1 MGSKVKIIQI
11 NAHKDKTATTEVMN
25 LMNDEN
31 FQIAL
36 VQEPYCY
43 KKGLGNFTIPNLGSI
58 VLIAEQSQ
66 KFYSFI
72 LCNNPRLNI
81 LHLSNISTSHITVIS
96 LQRTDL
102 PLLFIIS
109 VYSPPSPQH
118 LRETTRELQHILGR
132 LHGHSILL
140 CGDFNSRSVLWH
152 DRISDNNCQLLEDF
166 ILTNDLAIFN
176 EGNFPPTFQ
185 TVNGS
190 SNIDLTLGSYSTIDD
205 LDSWAVLDNVSSSD
219 HRPITFNIRLCR
231 SQTNPKLNKRVEY
244 CDPNMEEIGPRLGNM
259 CSGLLERYPV
269 LVSPRKIDLAISEF
283 YTELE
288 MVLQCCARTRRSFAG
303 KPEWWNRK
311 VEKLRKT
318 YLAKKTSLYKN
329 KNPAM
334 SDILFTNMKTA
345 RERFKSEIKKA
356 QERSWKEF
364 VKNDLGPN
372 PWGVVYKLAAE
383 KLRRTGPLG
392 AFKNDEGT
400 TLSKEEAMSYLLHS
414 LLPDDVVAGEDA
426 THRDWRQDF
435 EAIQPGYHNNTM
447 EVTEEEVYMLVSSLK
462 SRKAPGTDKIR
473 GRILK
478 IIMPEIAPFL
488 VHVYNSCLK
497 SGYFP
502 QLWKVGDL
510 KVLPKNP
517 TGDPS
522 STKNYRPITLLS
534 ELGKIFEKI
543 IKKRLFINRENLHS
557 PSQYGFVPGRS
568 TTDALLK
575 YQELVTDPNFHQCA
589 TVFADISGAFD
600 NVWWPAMI
608 KALRRKNIPEYL
620 IATVKSYV
628 TDRLVI
634 YQNGDLEVRKTC
646 TKGCPQGSVL
656 GPTLWNLV
664 LDVFLEEDLPEEV
677 KVIAYADDIAL
688 IIRSN
693 SRKQLRGAMQ
703 RAVEVLDGWAYRNKL
718 TISTAKSK
726 IMVHRP
732 NRKSHNR
739 DLRVVINN
747 KTLGIVKEMRY
758 LGILIDPKLNFN
770 NHIRAVCD
778 KAKKVLVTLRKK
790 LFLSWGDEIVDSL
803 HTIYKCGI
811 IPIVA
816 YASEV
821 WAHRLAVSKNRRK
834 LEAVYGLAAKII
846 ISGYSSVSHEA
857 AGVIAGILPLDL
869 QVGQQA
875 CRNALRRVEV
885 ASFHHL
891 QINRRDFDSPRH
903 LGEFLA
909 LAALDIWQHRWESS
923 LKGRTTFSFFPQVP
937 GGPRFNFT
945 KKSTQVLTGHG
956 NFVSH
961 LWRIGKV
968 RSDNCNVCGRCDD
981 PIHRIQSCPLFAEDR
996 ATLEDSLGYGYRLPD
1011 LVGIPMEHLEGFAKD
1026 TSDTTA

>member
-1 MGSKVKIIQI
+1 M
-11 NAHKDKTATTEVMN
+11 A
-25 LMNDEN
+25 
-31 FQIAL
+31 
-36 VQEPYCY
+36 P
-43 KKGLGNFTIPNLGSI
+43 
-58 VLIAEQSQ
+58 
-66 KFYSFI
+66 
-72 LCNNPRLNI
+72 
-81 LHLSNISTSHITVIS
+81 
-96 LQRTDL
+96 
-102 PLLFIIS
+102 
-109 VYSPPSPQH
+109 
-118 LRETTRELQHILGR
+118 
-132 LHGHSILL
+132 
-140 CGDFNSRSVLWH
+140 
-152 DRISDNNCQLLEDF
+152 
-166 ILTNDLAIFN
+166 
-176 EGNFPPTFQ
+176 
-185 TVNGS
+185 

-303 KPEWWNRK
+303 KPQWWNRK

-334 SDILFTNMKTA
+334 SDIFFTNMKTA

-400 TLSKEEAMSYLLHS
+400 TLSKEEAMRYLLHS

-534 ELGKIFEKI
+534 E
-543 IKKRLFINRENLHS
+543 ENLHS

-688 IIRSN
+688 IIS
-693 SRKQLRGAMQ
+693 LRQ
-703 RAVEVLDGWAYRNKL
+703 
-718 TISTAKSK
+718 SQ
-726 IMVHRP
+726 
-732 NRKSHNR
+732 
-739 DLRVVINN
+739 
-747 KTLGIVKEMRY
+747 
-758 LGILIDPKLNFN
+758 
-770 NHIRAVCD
+770 
-778 KAKKVLVTLRKK
+778 KVLVTLRKK

>member
-66 KFYSFI
+66 KFYSCI

-356 QERSWKEF
+356 QEKSWKEF

-497 SGYFP
+497 SGYFHNYGRWATSKSFQKIRQEIP
-502 QLWKVGDL
+502 PA
-510 KVLPKNP
+510 PKT
-517 TGDPS
+517 TG
-522 STKNYRPITLLS
+522 
-534 ELGKIFEKI
+534 
-543 IKKRLFINRENLHS
+543 
-557 PSQYGFVPGRS
+557 
-568 TTDALLK
+568 
-575 YQELVTDPNFHQCA
+575 
-589 TVFADISGAFD
+589 
-600 NVWWPAMI
+600 
-608 KALRRKNIPEYL
+608 
-620 IATVKSYV
+620 
-628 TDRLVI
+628 
-634 YQNGDLEVRKTC
+634 
-646 TKGCPQGSVL
+646 
-656 GPTLWNLV
+656 
-664 LDVFLEEDLPEEV
+664 
-677 KVIAYADDIAL
+677 
-688 IIRSN
+688 
-693 SRKQLRGAMQ
+693 QLR
-703 RAVEVLDGWAYRNKL
+703 
-718 TISTAKSK
+718 
-726 IMVHRP
+726 
-732 NRKSHNR
+732 
-739 DLRVVINN
+739 
-747 KTLGIVKEMRY
+747 
-758 LGILIDPKLNFN
+758 
-770 NHIRAVCD
+770 
-778 KAKKVLVTLRKK
+778 
-790 LFLSWGDEIVDSL
+790 
-803 HTIYKCGI
+803 
-811 IPIVA
+811 
-816 YASEV
+816 
-821 WAHRLAVSKNRRK
+821 
-834 LEAVYGLAAKII
+834 
-846 ISGYSSVSHEA
+846 
-857 AGVIAGILPLDL
+857 
-869 QVGQQA
+869 
-875 CRNALRRVEV
+875 
-885 ASFHHL
+885 
-891 QINRRDFDSPRH
+891 
-903 LGEFLA
+903 
-909 LAALDIWQHRWESS
+909 
-923 LKGRTTFSFFPQVP
+923 
-937 GGPRFNFT
+937 
-945 KKSTQVLTGHG
+945 
-956 NFVSH
+956 
-961 LWRIGKV
+961 
-968 RSDNCNVCGRCDD
+968 
-981 PIHRIQSCPLFAEDR
+981 SCP
-996 ATLEDSLGYGYRLPD
+996 S
-1011 LVGIPMEHLEGFAKD
+1011 
-1026 TSDTTA
+1026 

>member
-1 MGSKVKIIQI
+1 
-11 NAHKDKTATTEVMN
+11 
-25 LMNDEN
+25 
-31 FQIAL
+31 
-36 VQEPYCY
+36 
-43 KKGLGNFTIPNLGSI
+43 
-58 VLIAEQSQ
+58 
-66 KFYSFI
+66 
-72 LCNNPRLNI
+72 
-81 LHLSNISTSHITVIS
+81 
-96 LQRTDL
+96 
-102 PLLFIIS
+102 
-109 VYSPPSPQH
+109 
-118 LRETTRELQHILGR
+118 
-132 LHGHSILL
+132 
-140 CGDFNSRSVLWH
+140 
-152 DRISDNNCQLLEDF
+152 
-166 ILTNDLAIFN
+166 
-176 EGNFPPTFQ
+176 
-185 TVNGS
+185 
-190 SNIDLTLGSYSTIDD
+190 
-205 LDSWAVLDNVSSSD
+205 
-219 HRPITFNIRLCR
+219 
-231 SQTNPKLNKRVEY
+231 
-244 CDPNMEEIGPRLGNM
+244 
-259 CSGLLERYPV
+259 
-269 LVSPRKIDLAISEF
+269 
-283 YTELE
+283 
-288 MVLQCCARTRRSFAG
+288 
-303 KPEWWNRK
+303 
-311 VEKLRKT
+311 
-318 YLAKKTSLYKN
+318 
-329 KNPAM
+329 
-334 SDILFTNMKTA
+334 MKTA

-400 TLSKEEAMSYLLHS
+400 TLSKEEAMRYLLHS

-534 ELGKIFEKI
+534 E
-543 IKKRLFINRENLHS
+543 ENLHS

-778 KAKKVLVTLRKK
+778 KAKK
-790 LFLSWGDEIVDSL
+790 
-803 HTIYKCGI
+803 CC
-811 IPIVA
+811 
-816 YASEV
+816 EV